1 MSVNVSDVVI
11 DIPQGRLRGA
21 LREGIASFKGVPYAA
36 APFGA
41 NRFRPPQP
49 APSWEGTRDALEF
62 GPTVPK
68 PPYFPP
74 FDTILPEPAIP
85 GEDCLNLN
93 IWTPDPTAT
102 GLPVMVWI
110 HGGAFANGTGAI
122 ASYDGAS
129 FARDGVVLV
138 SINYRLG
145 VDGFLFLDDGV
156 ANLGLLDQVAAL
168 EWVRD
173 NIAAFGGDGGK
184 VTIFGESAGGMSV
197 STLLS
202 MPRAKGL
209 FKRVIAESGAGHH
222 AISGGTATRVGGYLA
237 EKLGV
242 PADRTAIAGVPLA
255 SAYEAQVALSAE
267 AFMVP
272 DPAKWGEVAANL
284 MPFEPVIDGEV
295 VPKLPIQ
302 GIADGASDG
311 IDLMVGTNRE
321 EQRLF
326 MVPSGAIDAI
336 DENVLGMAVAAYQ
349 LPANTLAV
357 YSAARPGA
365 TPGDLLAAISTDWF
379 FRIPAVRL
387 AEAHSRNGGSTHV
400 YEMAWRSPLYGDRLG
415 ACHALEIGFVFDTL
429 DAEWNERLMGPNP
442 PQSLADEMHR
452 AWVSFAR
459 DGDPGWPEYSA
470 GKRTVMRFDAAS
482 SVVEDPDGEERRLWE
497 GIR

>member
-1 MSVNVSDVVI
+1 MSLSITDVVVE
-11 DIPQGRLRGA
+11 IPQGRLRGA
-21 LREGIASFKGVPYAA
+21 LTEGIASFKGIPYAA

-49 APSWEGTRDALEF
+49 ARSWEGVRDALAF
-62 GPTVPK
+62 GATVPK

-74 FDTILPEPAIP
+74 FDAILPEPVIA
-85 GEDCLNLN
+85 GEECLNLN

-122 ASYDGAS
+122 PQYDGRR

-145 VDGFLFLDDGV
+145 VDGFLFLDDGT

-173 NIAAFGGDGGK
+173 NIAAFGGDSRN
-184 VTIFGESAGGMSV
+184 VTIFGESAGAMSV
-197 STLLS
+197 TTLLS

-222 AISGGTATRVGGYLA
+222 AISAGTATRVGGYLA

-242 PADRTAIAGVPLA
+242 PADRVAIAEAPLA
-255 SAYEAQVALSAE
+255 KAYEAQIALSAE
-267 AFMVP
+267 AFMQP
-272 DPAKWGEVAANL
+272 DPVKWGEVAGNL
-284 MPFEPVIDGEV
+284 MPFEPVIDGDV
-295 VPKLPIQ
+295 LPALPIE
-302 GIADGASDG
+302 GIAAGEGAG
-311 IDLMVGTNRE
+311 VDLMVGTNRE

-326 MVPSGAIDAI
+326 MVPSGAIDHI
-336 DENVLGMAVAAYQ
+336 TKDILGMAVAGYR
-349 LPANTLAV
+349 LPANAV
-357 YSAARPGA
+357 ELYSAARPGA
-365 TPGDLLAAISTDWF
+365 TAGDLLAAISTDWF
-379 FRIPAVRL
+379 FRIPAIRL
-387 AEAHSRNGGSTHV
+387 AEAHSKNGGSAHV
-400 YEMAWRSPLYGDRLG
+400 YEMAWRSPLYGGRLG

-429 DAEWNERLMGPNP
+429 DAEWTDRLAGPNA
-442 PQSLADEMHR
+442 PQSIADDMHR
-452 AWVSFAR
+452 AWVAFAHT
-459 DGDPGWPEYSA
+459 GDPGWETYDA
-470 GKRTVMRFDAAS
+470 GHRTVMRFDS
-482 SVVEDPDGEERRLWE
+482 SSGVVDDPDGKERLLWD

>member
-1 MSVNVSDVVI
+1 MSLSVTDVVI
-11 DIPQGRLRGA
+11 DLPQGRLRGA
-21 LREGIASFKGVPYAA
+21 LTDGIASFKGIPYAA

-41 NRFRPPQP
+41 NRFQPPRP
-49 APSWEGTRDALEF
+49 APSWEGIREAVAF

-74 FDTILPEPAIP
+74 FDVILPEPAIA

-93 IWTPDPTAT
+93 IWSPDLSAT

-110 HGGAFANGTGAI
+110 HGGAFANGTA
-122 ASYDGAS
+122 AVPNYDGS
-129 FARDGVVLV
+129 RFARDGVVLV

-145 VDGFLFLDDGV
+145 VDGFLYLGDGV

-173 NIAAFGGDGGK
+173 NIAAFGGDIGN
-184 VTIFGESAGGMSV
+184 VTVFGESAGGMSV
-197 STLLS
+197 TTLLS

-209 FKRVIAESGAGHH
+209 FKRVIAQSGAGHH
-222 AISGGTATRVGGYLA
+222 ALSAGTATRVGGYLA

-242 PADRTAIAGVPLA
+242 AADRASIAAVAVPKV
-255 SAYEAQVALSAE
+255 YEAQVGLSAE
-267 AFMVP
+267 AFTVP
-272 DPAKWGEVAANL
+272 DPVKWGEVAANL
-284 MPFEPVIDGEV
+284 MPFEPVIDGDV
-295 VPKLPIQ
+295 LPAMPIA
-302 GIADGASDG
+302 GIAAGASSG
-311 IDLMVGTNRE
+311 VDLMLGTNRE

-326 MVPSGAIDAI
+326 MVPNGAIDLI
-336 DENVLGMAVAAYQ
+336 DENILAMTVAAYQ
-349 LPANTLAV
+349 LPANTIEV

-387 AEAHSRNGGSTHV
+387 AEAHSGNGGTTHV
-400 YEMAWRSPLYGDRLG
+400 YEMAWRSPLFGGRLG

-429 DAEWNERLMGPNP
+429 DAEWTDRLAGPNP
-442 PQSLADEMHR
+442 PQSIADEMHR
-452 AWVSFAR
+452 AWVAFAR
-459 DGDPGWPEYSA
+459 TGDPGWETYDA
-470 GKRTVMRFDAAS
+470 AKRTVMRFDAAS
-482 SVVEDPDGEERRLWE
+482 GLVDDPDGEERQLWD

>member
-1 MSVNVSDVVI
+1 MSLSVTDVVA

-21 LREGIASFKGVPYAA
+21 LTDGIASFKGVPYAA

-49 APSWEGTRDALEF
+49 APSWDGIRDALAF

-74 FDTILPEPAIP
+74 FDAILPEPVIE

-93 IWTPDPTAT
+93 IWTPDPAAT

-110 HGGAFANGTGAI
+110 HGGAFANGTGAVPN
-122 ASYDGAS
+122 YDGGR

-145 VDGFLFLDDGV
+145 VDGFLFLGDGV

-173 NIAAFGGDGGK
+173 NIAVFGGDSGN

-197 STLLS
+197 TTLLS

-209 FKRVIAESGAGHH
+209 FKRVIAQSGAGHH
-222 AISGGTATRVGGYLA
+222 ALSAGTATRVGGYLA

-242 PADRTAIAGVPLA
+242 PAVRAAIAAVPVA
-255 SAYEAQVALSAE
+255 KVYEAQVVLSAE

-272 DPAKWGEVAANL
+272 DPVKWGEVAANL
-284 MPFEPVIDGEV
+284 MPFEPVIDGDV
-295 VPKLPIQ
+295 LPALPIAS
-302 GIADGASDG
+302 IASGASAG
-311 IDLMVGTNRE
+311 VDLMLGTNRE

-326 MVPSGAIDAI
+326 MVPNGAIDLI
-336 DENVLGMAVAAYQ
+336 DEKILGMAAAAYQ
-349 LPANTLAV
+349 LPANAIEV

-387 AEAHSRNGGSTHV
+387 AEAHSGNGGATHV
-400 YEMAWRSPLYGDRLG
+400 YELAWRSPLYGGRLG
-415 ACHALEIGFVFDTL
+415 ACHALEIGFAFDTL
-429 DAEWNERLMGPNP
+429 DADWTDRLAGPNP
-442 PQSLADEMHR
+442 PQSIADEMHR
-452 AWVSFAR
+452 AWVAFAR
-459 DGDPGWPEYSA
+459 TGDPGWEGYDA
-470 GKRTVMRFDAAS
+470 GRRTVKRFDAAS
-482 SVVEDPDGEERRLWE
+482 GVVDDPDGEERRLWE

>member
-1 MSVNVSDVVI
+1 MSLSVTDVVV
-11 DIPQGRLRGA
+11 DLPQGRLRGA
-21 LREGIASFKGVPYAA
+21 LTDGIASFKGVPYAA

-41 NRFRPPQP
+41 NRFQPPQP
-49 APSWEGTRDALEF
+49 APSWEGIREAVAF

-74 FDTILPEPAIP
+74 FDVILPEPAIA

-93 IWTPDPTAT
+93 IWTPDPRAT

-110 HGGAFANGTGAI
+110 HGGAFANGTA
-122 ASYDGAS
+122 AVPNYDGS
-129 FARDGVVLV
+129 RFARDGVVLV

-145 VDGFLFLDDGV
+145 VDGFLYLGDGV

-173 NIAAFGGDGGK
+173 NIAAFGGDSGN

-197 STLLS
+197 TTLLS

-209 FKRVIAESGAGHH
+209 FRRAIAQSGAGHH
-222 AISGGTATRVGGYLA
+222 ALSAATATRVGGYLA

-242 PADRTAIAGVPLA
+242 PADRAAIAEVPVA
-255 SAYEAQVALSAE
+255 KVYEAQVMLSAE
-267 AFMVP
+267 AFTVP
-272 DPAKWGEVAANL
+272 DPVKWGEVAANL
-284 MPFEPVIDGEV
+284 MPFEPVIDGDV
-295 VPKLPIQ
+295 VPDLPIQ
-302 GIADGASDG
+302 GIAAGASAG

-326 MVPSGAIDAI
+326 MVPSGAIDPI
-336 DENVLGMAVAAYQ
+336 DENILGMAVAAYQ
-349 LPANTLAV
+349 LPANTIEV

-387 AEAHSRNGGSTHV
+387 AEAHSGNGGSTHV
-400 YEMAWRSPLYGDRLG
+400 YEMAWRSPLYGGRLG

-429 DAEWNERLMGPNP
+429 DAEWNDRLAGPNP
-442 PQSLADEMHR
+442 PQSIADEMHR
-452 AWVSFAR
+452 AWVAFAR
-459 DGDPGWPEYSA
+459 TGDPGWETYDTA
-470 GKRTVMRFDAAS
+470 RRTVMRFDAAS
-482 SVVEDPDGEERRLWE
+482 GVVDDPDGEERRLWE

>member
-1 MSVNVSDVVI
+1 MSLSITDVVV

-21 LREGIASFKGVPYAA
+21 LSDGIASFKGVPYAA
-36 APFGA
+36 PPFGA
-41 NRFRPPQP
+41 NRFKPPQP
-49 APSWEGTRDALEF
+49 PVSWAGIRDALAY

-74 FDTILPEPAIP
+74 FDTILPEPVIE
-85 GEDCLNLN
+85 GEECLNLN
-93 IWTPDPTAT
+93 IWTPDPAAA

-110 HGGAFANGTGAI
+110 HGGAFANGTGATPI
-122 ASYDGAS
+122 YDGS
-129 FARDGVVLV
+129 RFARDGVVLV

-145 VDGFLFLDDGV
+145 VDGFLFLGDGV

-173 NIAAFGGDGGK
+173 NIAAFGGDNSK

-197 STLLS
+197 TTLLS

-209 FKRVIAESGAGHH
+209 FQRVIAESGAGHH
-222 AISGGTATRVGGYLA
+222 AISPETATRVGGYLA

-242 PADRTAIAGVPLA
+242 PADRGAIAEVPVA
-255 SAYEAQVALSAE
+255 KTYEAQVALSAE

-272 DPAKWGEVAANL
+272 DPVKWGEVAANL
-284 MPFEPVIDGEV
+284 MAFEPVIDGDV
-295 VPKLPIQ
+295 VPAMPVEA
-302 GIADGASDG
+302 IAAGASVG
-311 IDLMVGTNRE
+311 VDLMLGTNRE

-326 MVPSGAIDAI
+326 MVPSGAIDHI
-336 DENVLGMAVAAYQ
+336 DENILAMTVAAYR
-349 LPANTLAV
+349 LPANAIEL

-365 TPGDLLAAISTDWF
+365 TPGELLAAISTDWF

-387 AEAHSRNGGSTHV
+387 AEAHSGNGGSTHV
-400 YEMAWRSPLYGDRLG
+400 YELAWRSPLYGGRLG

-429 DAEWNERLMGPNP
+429 DAEWTDRLAGPNP
-442 PQSLADEMHR
+442 PQAIADEMHR
-452 AWVSFAR
+452 AWVAFAQT
-459 DGDPGWPEYSA
+459 GDPGWQAYNA
-470 GKRTVMRFDAAS
+470 GRRTVMRFDMAS
-482 SVVEDPDGEERRLWE
+482 GTIDDPEAEERRLWD

>member
-1 MSVNVSDVVI
+1 MSLSITDVVVE
-11 DIPQGRLRGA
+11 IPQGRLRGA
-21 LREGIASFKGVPYAA
+21 LTEGIASFKGIPYAA

-41 NRFRPPQP
+41 NRFRRPQP
-49 APSWEGTRDALEF
+49 APSWEGVRDALAF
-62 GPTVPK
+62 GATVPK

-74 FDTILPEPAIP
+74 FDAILPEPVIA
-85 GEDCLNLN
+85 GEECLNLN

-122 ASYDGAS
+122 PQYNGRQ

-145 VDGFLFLDDGV
+145 VDGFLFLDDGT

-173 NIAAFGGDGGK
+173 NIAAFGGDSRN
-184 VTIFGESAGGMSV
+184 VTIFGESAGAMSV
-197 STLLS
+197 TTLLS

-222 AISGGTATRVGGYLA
+222 AISAATATRVGGYLA

-242 PADRTAIAGVPLA
+242 PADRAAIAEAPVA
-255 SAYEAQVALSAE
+255 KAYEAQIALSAE
-267 AFMVP
+267 AFMQP
-272 DPAKWGEVAANL
+272 DPVKWGEVAGNL
-284 MPFEPVIDGEV
+284 MPFEPVIDGDV
-295 VPKLPIQ
+295 LPALPIE
-302 GIADGASDG
+302 GIAAGEGAG
-311 IDLMVGTNRE
+311 VDLMVGTNRE

-326 MVPSGAIDAI
+326 MVPSGAIDHI
-336 DENVLGMAVAAYQ
+336 TKDILGMAVAGYR
-349 LPANTLAV
+349 LPANAV
-357 YSAARPGA
+357 ELYSTARPGA
-365 TPGDLLAAISTDWF
+365 TAGDLLAAISTDWF

-387 AEAHSRNGGSTHV
+387 AETHSKNGGSAHV
-400 YEMAWRSPLYGDRLG
+400 YEMAWRSPLYGGRLG

-429 DAEWNERLMGPNP
+429 DAEWTDRLAGPNP
-442 PQSLADEMHR
+442 PQSIADEMHR
-452 AWVSFAR
+452 AWVAFAR
-459 DGDPGWPEYSA
+459 TGDPGWETYDA
-470 GKRTVMRFDAAS
+470 GRRTVMRFDS
-482 SVVEDPDGEERRLWE
+482 SSGVVDDPDGAERLLWD